1 MLVKLER
8 PRLREVFMHDLE
20 DQTPTI
26 RSIVSRHLCLK
37 RHQQCTVAPRT
48 AWLHGDFN
56 VCIPISVSNWRSQ
69 RLMIRCP
76 FPHMLGASHNSGQ
89 LDEKIRCEAATFAWI
104 SRHCETPIPNIWG
117 FGLPG
122 GLCVGRGG
130 CFSYSAAN
138 FVSQFTSALH
148 LPLTTRAIEHV
159 RGLWAWLFRRPR
171 YAPFVSRSRYPVP
184 QVRLRKGS
192 GHTFINYVAARHNH
206 SKAQFLQESI
216 ASHVGSGTPPSRED
230 RVIHCP

>member
-1 MLVKLER
+1 LSTCCSIALLLTLPRLQISPRPSADDFSFPYHAPSKLPPEPTTDQDERSEEELISAWREIEGEDDNMLVKLER

-20 DQTPTI
+20 GQTPNI

-69 RLMIRCP
+69 RLMLRCP
-76 FPHMLGASHNSGQ
+76 FPHMLGASHNSGP

-104 SRHCETPIPNIWG
+104 SRHCETPIPSIWG

-122 GLCVGRGG
+122 GLCVGRVG
-130 CFSYSAAN
+130 CFSYTA
-138 FVSQFTSALH
+138 
-148 LPLTTRAIEHV
+148 
-159 RGLWAWLFRRPR
+159 
-171 YAPFVSRSRYPVP
+171 
-184 QVRLRKGS
+184 
-192 GHTFINYVAARHNH
+192 
-206 SKAQFLQESI
+206 
-216 ASHVGSGTPPSRED
+216 D
-230 RVIHCP
+230 